1 MAAPSLPVEVLLGIS
16 FGVLIGIVVSFAVGV
31 FSFTISYYWDQELS
45 QIAVVLLIL
54 PLVAVDAL
62 YVGIIGSSV
71 QQIPRLLIG
80 LLVIIMIA
88 LYANSQGQKIAAELP
103 RETTQPTERKRTLSA
118 EAVDAVD
125 GLGQVTIRTAG
136 EIQEIDGYPSLS
148 PDVRTALAE
157 GAWRLPA
164 DLPLPELERR
174 LEAQLRTDHDLG
186 EVSVSIDGRGRAT
199 ITAAPPTAGVA
210 RQVPDG
216 WRAVS
221 VAALLPI
228 GLTAADEVTVR
239 TDEGSVAGTVLG
251 IDRTAT
257 GGADEVVP
265 DGGATTASG
274 EGRVTVAVP
283 ASAAGT
289 LLDAERGRIVVE
301 PRGRRHDFEA
311 FSLLDGTDRTIRR
324 LTLTPAVREALA
336 DDEIQPLAVR
346 DDVSGADDNADETV
360 DTNETP
366 DADPAE
372 RGARHGW
379 TFGPDQAAL
388 ERAEEAF
395 VVGES
400 AVLRRLDERT
410 GGDR

>member
-16 FGVLIGIVVSFAVGV
+16 FGVLLGIVVSFAVGV

-45 QIAVVLLIL
+45 QVAVVVLIL

-62 YVGIIGSSV
+62 YIGIIGSGV
-71 QQIPRLLIG
+71 QQVPRLLIG
-80 LLVIIMIA
+80 LLVIVMIA

-174 LEAQLRTDHDLG
+174 LEDQLRTDHDLG

-210 RQVPDG
+210 SQVPDG

-221 VAALLPI
+221 VAALLPA
-228 GLTAADEVTVR
+228 GLTAEDEVTVR
-239 TDEGSVAGTVLG
+239 TAAGSVAGTVLG
-251 IDRTAT
+251 IDRTA
-257 GGADEVVP
+257 GDSDEVVP

-346 DDVSGADDNADETV
+346 GDVDAADAEVADT
-360 DTNETP
+360 DSTDETP

-379 TFGPDQAAL
+379 TFGPAQAAL

-395 VVGES
+395 VVGET
-400 AVLRRLDERT
+400 AVLRRLDEQTEAAR
-410 GGDR
+410 

>member
-16 FGVLIGIVVSFAVGV
+16 FGVLLGIVVSFAVGV

-45 QIAVVLLIL
+45 QVAVVVLIL

-62 YVGIIGSSV
+62 YIGIIGSGV
-71 QQIPRLLIG
+71 QQVPRLLIG
-80 LLVIIMIA
+80 LLVIVMIA

-174 LEAQLRTDHDLG
+174 LEDQLRTDHDLG

-210 RQVPDG
+210 SQVPDG

-221 VAALLPI
+221 VAALLPT
-228 GLTAADEVTVR
+228 GLTAEDEVTVR
-239 TDEGSVAGTVLG
+239 TAAGSVAGTVLG
-251 IDRTAT
+251 IDRTA
-257 GGADEVVP
+257 GDSDEVVP

-346 DDVSGADDNADETV
+346 GDVDAADAEVADT
-360 DTNETP
+360 DSTDETP

-379 TFGPDQAAL
+379 TFGPAQAAL

-395 VVGES
+395 VVGETP
-400 AVLRRLDERT
+400 VLRRLDEQTEAAR
-410 GGDR
+410 

>member
-71 QQIPRLLIG
+71 QQVPRLLIG

-136 EIQEIDGYPSLS
+136 EIREIDGYPSLS
-148 PDVRTALAE
+148 PDVRTALEE

-174 LEAQLRTDHDLG
+174 LEDQLRTDHDLG

-199 ITAAPPTAGVA
+199 ITAAPPTTGVA
-210 RQVPDG
+210 SRVPDG

-221 VAALLPI
+221 VSALLPA
-228 GLTAADEVTVR
+228 GLTAEDKVTVR
-239 TDEGSVAGTVLG
+239 TGEGSVAGTVLG
-251 IDRTAT
+251 IDRAT
-257 GGADEVVP
+257 GDSDGMVP
-265 DGGATTASG
+265 DGGSATASG
-274 EGRVTVAVP
+274 AGRVTVAVP

-311 FSLLDGTDRTIRR
+311 FSLLDGADRTIRR

-346 DDVSGADDNADETV
+346 DGVTEDDDGADETV
-360 DTNETP
+360 DTDETP

-379 TFGPDQAAL
+379 AFGPEQAAL
-388 ERAEEAF
+388 ERADEAF

-400 AVLRRLDERT
+400 AVLRRLDDRTEGER
-410 GGDR
+410 

>member
-16 FGVLIGIVVSFAVGV
+16 FGVLLGIVVSFAVGV

-45 QIAVVLLIL
+45 QVAVVVLIL

-62 YVGIIGSSV
+62 YIGIIGSGV
-71 QQIPRLLIG
+71 QQVPRLLIG
-80 LLVIIMIA
+80 LLVIVMIA

-148 PDVRTALAE
+148 PDVRTTLAE

-174 LEAQLRTDHDLG
+174 LEDQLRTDHDLG

-210 RQVPDG
+210 SQVPDG

-221 VAALLPI
+221 VAALLPT
-228 GLTAADEVTVR
+228 GLTAEDEVSVR
-239 TDEGSVAGTVLG
+239 TAEGSVAGTVLG
-251 IDRTAT
+251 IDRTA
-257 GGADEVVP
+257 GDSDEVVP

-346 DDVSGADDNADETV
+346 GDVDAADAEVADT
-360 DTNETP
+360 DSTDETP

-379 TFGPDQAAL
+379 TFGPAQAAL

-395 VVGES
+395 VVGET
-400 AVLRRLDERT
+400 AVLRRLDEQTEAAR
-410 GGDR
+410 

>member
-16 FGVLIGIVVSFAVGV
+16 FGVLLGIVVSFAVGV

-45 QIAVVLLIL
+45 QVAVVVLIL

-62 YVGIIGSSV
+62 YIGIIGSGV
-71 QQIPRLLIG
+71 QQVPRLLIG
-80 LLVIIMIA
+80 LLVIVMIA

-174 LEAQLRTDHDLG
+174 LEDQLRTDHDLG

-210 RQVPDG
+210 SQVPDG

-221 VAALLPI
+221 VAALLPT
-228 GLTAADEVTVR
+228 GLTAEDEVTVR
-239 TDEGSVAGTVLG
+239 TAAGSVAGTVLG
-251 IDRTAT
+251 IDRTA
-257 GGADEVVP
+257 GDSDEVVP

-346 DDVSGADDNADETV
+346 GDVDAADAEVADT
-360 DTNETP
+360 DSTDETP

-379 TFGPDQAAL
+379 TFGPAQAAL

-395 VVGES
+395 VVGET
-400 AVLRRLDERT
+400 AVLRRLDEQTEAAR
-410 GGDR
+410 

>member
-16 FGVLIGIVVSFAVGV
+16 FGVLLGIVVSFAVGV

-45 QIAVVLLIL
+45 QVAVVVLIL

-62 YVGIIGSSV
+62 YIGIIGSGV
-71 QQIPRLLIG
+71 QQVPRLLIG
-80 LLVIIMIA
+80 LLVIVMIA

-125 GLGQVTIRTAG
+125 GLGQVTLRTAG

-174 LEAQLRTDHDLG
+174 LEDQLRTDHDLG

-210 RQVPDG
+210 SQVPDG

-221 VAALLPI
+221 VAALLPA
-228 GLTAADEVTVR
+228 GLTAEDEVTVR
-239 TDEGSVAGTVLG
+239 TAAGSVAGTVLG
-251 IDRTAT
+251 IDRTA
-257 GGADEVVP
+257 GDSDEVVP

-346 DDVSGADDNADETV
+346 GDVDAADAEVADT
-360 DTNETP
+360 DSTDETP

-379 TFGPDQAAL
+379 TFGPAQAAL

-395 VVGES
+395 VVGET
-400 AVLRRLDERT
+400 AVLRRLDEQTEAAR
-410 GGDR
+410 